1 MKKEKENIDNCVRHV
16 SNIIINS
23 KELINSICC
32 VNFGGKDE
40 SIEQFIE
47 ILEKD
52 LSERKDVKQEKK
64 YNILNMESVVNN
76 PNAFYEAGKS
86 DVTLIFI
93 TKNEVNGNQAME
105 WKRELEMNGANIL
118 GAIYFQ

>member
-118 GAIYFQ
+118 GAVYLQ

>member
-40 SIEQFIE
+40 RIEQFIE

-52 LSERKDVKQEKK
+52 LSERKDVNQEKK

>member
-64 YNILNMESVVNN
+64 YSILNMESVVNN

>member
-76 PNAFYEAGKS
+76 PNAFYEAGQS